1 MWHDGPLDE
10 LWHCGRVWSWSC
22 CLFAVS
28 PWELS
33 LPGQQL
39 PGRRLG
45 SSSLLVLPWLSYP
58 FIPCLVHAP
67 FQWSLAASS
76 PLSLSVLYLGS
87 VQNKY
92 IMWLNSMDSGQV
104 DRLQIR
110 LLRVSLFQ
118 LCSNLLP
125 DTGLTWVFL
134 PASAHVSYLQN
145 RVFTT
150 CGFFKSFRKE
160 FCRFFHLEK
169 AGKTP

>member
-1 MWHDGPLDE
+1 MMVLLMNCGTVAESGP
-10 LWHCGRVWSWSC
+10 GAAV
-22 CLFAVS
+22 CLR
-28 PWELS
+28 S
-33 LPGQQL
+33 LPGSCPFQ
-39 PGRRLG
+39 G
-45 SSSLLVLPWLSYP
+45 SSFLGGGSALLRYWFCLDFYIPSFPALSMP
-58 FIPCLVHAP
+58 L

-92 IMWLNSMDSGQV
+92 IMWLNSVDSGQV

-150 CGFFKSFRKE
+150 CGFFKSFGKE